1 MWELGCP
8 RASPGALWSPSH
20 LAEQVHTVPH
30 LLVMVPIRRVEKGL
44 ALAEGQKPATD
55 EAVVHE
61 AVSALLERRSEIN
74 EYVGAND
81 QMEIVERSIGDQA
94 VAGPCDAALGVLIGA
109 GGPARGGGRVGPV
122 FPAA

>member
-30 LLVMVPIRRVEKGL
+30 LLVIVPIRTVEKGL
-44 ALAEGQKPATD
+44 ALAEGQKPTTD

-61 AVSALLERRSEIN
+61 AASALLEPPSGIN

-81 QMEIVERSIGDQA
+81 QMKIIERSIGHQA
-94 VAGPCDAALGVLIGA
+94 VASPS
-109 GGPARGGGRVGPV
+109 
-122 FPAA
+122 